1 MAPQA
6 TATPSRSGLDDG
18 GPYVSHLTEFQALAK
33 QHFEALKAV
42 RPPLEKSAQLAWT
55 EAVNLALKAMGQL
68 KNVVRERDRL
78 KKSIGHAYK
87 MFSRAQSEIRE
98 LNKELEQKANSA
110 AASSANSNTY
120 DEGQA
125 EETEEEEDPQPQPV
139 AAASSSKGKK
149 RAAPAASSSKES
161 AAPPAKVRKK
171 PVRDAAGAA
180 RARWSQRDAAG
191 AARARMSQPLV
202 RLSWTNAEEVELR
215 RLVEKHGVG
224 KWAEMHADL
233 LVIDAGRRSAVDL
246 KDKWRNMS
254 KPK

>member
-1 MAPQA
+1 MRAMAPQA

-149 RAAPAASSSKES
+149 RAAPAASSSEESAAPS

-171 PVRDAAGAA
+171 LVWVWTPLQPVAAEPKVE
-180 RARWSQRDAAG
+180 R
-191 AARARMSQPLV
+191 P
-202 RLSWTNAEEVELR
+202 RLPWTNAEEVELR
-215 RLVEKHGVG
+215 RMVEKHGVG
-224 KWAEMHADL
+224 KWAEMHAGL

-246 KDKWRNMS
+246 KDKWRNITHQR
-254 KPK
+254 P

>member
-180 RARWSQRDAAG
+180 RAR
-191 AARARMSQPLV
+191 MSQPLV